1 MILLVVARG
10 THGSRGIPSRQ
21 AGMAGVGSRM
31 FSAGIGGVVVLLVG
45 ITGFLL
51 GMVIVVRLMVRC

>member
-1 MILLVVARG
+1 MILPVVARG
-10 THGSRGIPSRQ
+10 THGLLGILSKQ
-21 AGMAGVGSRM
+21 TGMAGVGSRM

>member
-1 MILLVVARG
+1 MILPGVARG

-21 AGMAGVGSRM
+21 TGMVGVGSRM
-31 FSAGIGGVVVLLVG
+31 FSVDIGGVAALLVG